1 MLKIGKYNSLR
12 VSHNV
17 DFGAYLQ
24 DEEGNQVL
32 LPARYISSP
41 LQPGDDLEVFV
52 YKDSEDR
59 PVATTEH
66 PFAEVGEFA
75 YLQVT
80 QVNRTGAFLD
90 WGLIAKELL
99 VPYSEQKMKLSR
111 GMVVLVYVYLDDATK
126 RVVASAKI
134 EKFLGNRFP
143 MYKLGEK
150 VEALVYKRTELG
162 YKAIVDNL
170 FNGMVYESELYAP
183 LEIGKAIPAYVKQIR
198 DDGKIDLVL
207 SGGNDG
213 RVDALMDKIVKR
225 LEAQPGVSYPSLTR
239 RRLKR
244 CVRLSSVP
252 KRFQEGYRPSLQA
265 APDFHHRRRH
275 PPERRGRDERLT
287 RLFRTKT

>member
-17 DFGAYLQ
+17 DFGAYLE

-32 LPARYISSP
+32 LPARYIGSP
-41 LQPGDDLEVFV
+41 LQPGDDIEVFV

-80 QVNRTGAFLD
+80 QVNNTGAFLD
-90 WGLIAKELL
+90 WGLIGKELL

-111 GMVVLVYVYLDDATK
+111 GMVILVYVYLDDATK

-134 EKFLGNRFP
+134 EKFIGNHFP
-143 MYKLGEK
+143 LYKIGDR

-162 YKAIVDNL
+162 YKAVVDNL
-170 FNGMVYESELYAP
+170 FHGMIYENELYAP
-183 LEIGKAIPAYVKQIR
+183 LEIGKRIPAFIKQIR

-207 SGGNDG
+207 SGSNDG

-225 LEAQPGVSYPSLTR
+225 LEEQPECFLPISDSASPETIRATFQCSKKDFKKAIGHLYKQR
-239 RRLKR
+239 RILITDGGIRLN
-244 CVRLSSVP
+244 
-252 KRFQEGYRPSLQA
+252 A
-265 APDFHHRRRH
+265 
-275 PPERRGRDERLT
+275 
-287 RLFRTKT
+287 

>member
-17 DFGAYLQ
+17 DFGAYLE

-32 LPARYISSP
+32 LPARYIGSP
-41 LQPGDDLEVFV
+41 LQPGDDIEVFV

-80 QVNRTGAFLD
+80 QVNNTGAFLD
-90 WGLIAKELL
+90 WGLIGKELL

-111 GMVVLVYVYLDDATK
+111 GMVILVYVYLDDATK

-134 EKFLGNRFP
+134 EKFIGNRFP
-143 MYKLGEK
+143 LYKIGDR

-162 YKAIVDNL
+162 YKAVVDNL
-170 FNGMVYESELYAP
+170 FHGMIYENELYAP
-183 LEIGKAIPAYVKQIR
+183 LEIGKRIPAFIKQIR

-207 SGGNDG
+207 SGSNDG

-225 LEAQPGVSYPSLTR
+225 LEEQPECFLPISDSASPETIRATFQCSKKDFKKAIGHLYKQR
-239 RRLKR
+239 RILITDGGIRLN
-244 CVRLSSVP
+244 
-252 KRFQEGYRPSLQA
+252 A
-265 APDFHHRRRH
+265 
-275 PPERRGRDERLT
+275 
-287 RLFRTKT
+287 

>member
-12 VSHNV
+12 VSRNV
-17 DFGAYLQ
+17 DFGAYLE
-24 DEEGNQVL
+24 DEEGNEVL
-32 LPARYISSP
+32 LPARYIVSP
-41 LQPGDDLEVFV
+41 LQPGDDMEVFV

-59 PVATTEH
+59 PVATTER

-80 QVNRTGAFLD
+80 AVNNVGAFLD

-99 VPYSEQKMKLSR
+99 VPYREQKMKLSR

-134 EKFLGNRFP
+134 DKFVGNRFP
-143 MYKLGEK
+143 RYRLGEK

-170 FNGMVYESELYAP
+170 FHGMIYENELYAP
-183 LEIGKAIPAYVKQIR
+183 LEIGKRIPAYVKQIR

-207 SGGNDG
+207 SGGHDG
-213 RVDALMDKIVKR
+213 RVDALMEKIVERLKAQPECFLPISDSASPETIR
-225 LEAQPGVSYPSLTR
+225 ATFQCSKKDFKKAIGHLYRERKIMITDGGIRLNLEA
-239 RRLKR
+239 
-244 CVRLSSVP
+244 
-252 KRFQEGYRPSLQA
+252 
-265 APDFHHRRRH
+265 
-275 PPERRGRDERLT
+275 
-287 RLFRTKT
+287 